1 VCEDLPTEG
10 VHGEDSVF
18 EESVCEEVEEDPKKS
33 KEAKVPVEVKSSVE
47 KDQDEEEPSLAVAS
61 CNKQLGEHK
70 RGEGKLEDVAS
81 RDLKVAVVRLKD
93 GDRRGLWGG
102 EVHELP
108 KSQSIQAIAHD
119 AASDVELP
127 LLLDIETNISTLHT
141 NLARRL
147 SVDVRMFADPPGFYS
162 LLQDPVGA
170 HGPVKMEDQLR
181 QCVAF
186 EMDVWIADV
195 DAQSIAILD
204 TDLMV
209 RCGILQD
216 AKTVCARGRRE
227 SRCRCSHIKTWRC

>member
-1 VCEDLPTEG
+1 VREEVHEDEIAKDEKPETSQQDAIVCEDLPTEG

-33 KEAKVPVEVKSSVE
+33 KEAKVPVEAKSSVE

-61 CNKQLGEHK
+61 CDEQLGEHK
-70 RGEGKLEDVAS
+70 REEGKSEDVAS

-93 GDRRGLWGG
+93 GDRRGLWSD

-108 KSQSIQAIAHD
+108 KIQSIQAIAHD

-147 SVDVRMFADPPGFYS
+147 SVDVRMFAIHRASAVFCKIQLARPG
-162 LLQDPVGA
+162 L
-170 HGPVKMEDQLR
+170 
-181 QCVAF
+181 
-186 EMDVWIADV
+186 
-195 DAQSIAILD
+195 
-204 TDLMV
+204 
-209 RCGILQD
+209 
-216 AKTVCARGRRE
+216 
-227 SRCRCSHIKTWRC
+227 